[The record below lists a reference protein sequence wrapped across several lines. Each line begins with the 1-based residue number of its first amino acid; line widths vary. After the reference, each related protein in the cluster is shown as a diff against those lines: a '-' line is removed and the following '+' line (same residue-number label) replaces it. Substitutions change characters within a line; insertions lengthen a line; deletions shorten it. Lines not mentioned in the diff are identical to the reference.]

1 MTQSSIYS
9 KPILI
14 FPHYVHVELVWSKWL
29 NLQLGCTTPQETL
42 AQVWILPHIQGLVNC
57 SESPDTFSGKK
68 SCLSWFIPGKTHTH
82 TQDLSVFLFTIPIR
96 KKTMQLSYL
105 FWSFSLLHL
114 NGCIALLKIFVELMK
129 FYCIIVRLLKSL
141 VYCEVVESL
150 WERHFCY
157 TIHLLPG
164 YCTLFSR

>member
-14 FPHYVHVELVWSKWL
+14 FPYYVHVELVWSKWL

-42 AQVWILPHIQGLVNC
+42 AQVWIQGVVNC
-57 SESPDTFSGKK
+57 LESPDTFSGKK

-82 TQDLSVFLFTIPIR
+82 TKDLSVFLSPK

-114 NGCIALLKIFVELMK
+114 NGCISLLKVFVELMR

-141 VYCEVVESL
+141 VYCKVVESL
-150 WERHFCY
+150 
-157 TIHLLPG
+157 
-164 YCTLFSR
+164 